1 MEAHWLEHADGRGW
15 RGAQVDVSV
24 VSAPEHEPKCDQPP
38 EVVVVDGRYPSRM
51 KLELRCGK
59 RWREPVVA
67 RARLRAE
74 VLVAARDIG
83 AGAALTEADLRYE
96 ARDLSATPEAIGS
109 LDATAGL
116 VPRRAL
122 REGTLLQAKVLHEPV
137 LVRRGQPVRIV
148 ARHGGAIAVES
159 AGESLGQ
166 GKRGDAV
173 RVRNLAS
180 GRVIEAR
187 VVGPDEVEPVK

>member
-1 MEAHWLEHADGRGW
+1 MTGHWLEHADGRGW
-15 RGAQVDVSV
+15 RGTRVDVSV
-24 VSAPEHEPKCDQPP
+24 VSAPENEPKCDKPP

-51 KLELRCGK
+51 KLELRCGE

-67 RARLRAE
+67 RAKLHAE
-74 VLVAARDIG
+74 VLVAARDIE
-83 AGAALTEADLRYE
+83 AGAALGEQDLRRE
-96 ARDLSATPEAIGS
+96 ARDVSATPEAIGG
-109 LDATAGL
+109 LDAVQGF

-122 REGTLLQAKVLHEPV
+122 REGTVLQARLLHEPV

-159 AGESLGQ
+159 AGESLGN
-166 GKRGDAV
+166 GKRGDTV
-173 RVRNLAS
+173 RVRNAAS

-187 VVGPDEVEPVK
+187 VSGPNEVEPLK